1 MAENKKTI
9 FRGVGTALI
18 TPMRDG
24 EVDYPALRTL
34 IDRQVELGADAL
46 VICGTTGES
55 ATLSDTERRRCIA
68 SAIEYTDGRV
78 PVIAGTGSNNIEKA
92 ASLSRYAS
100 DAGADALLVVTPY
113 YNKATPEGLCRSFLH
128 IARSASAPLILYN
141 VPSRTGCDIPISVYR
156 ELARDERIVAVKEA
170 SGNPVAA
177 QKIIAET
184 DGALDVYSGNDELA
198 GCVMALGGA
207 GVISVVS
214 NFLPDAMHRLT
225 ALCDGQSYIEAAS
238 LQRSLLPLCDA
249 LFSAVNPIPV
259 KTALAMMGLC
269 TYEMRLP
276 LCRMSRQEEAQ
287 LREVMKRYGLLP
299 EP

>member
-1 MAENKKTI
+1 M
-9 FRGVGTALI
+9 
-18 TPMRDG
+18 
-24 EVDYPALRTL
+24 
-34 IDRQVELGADAL
+34 
-46 VICGTTGES
+46 
-55 ATLSDTERRRCIA
+55 
-68 SAIEYTDGRV
+68 
-78 PVIAGTGSNNIEKA
+78 
-92 ASLSRYAS
+92 
-100 DAGADALLVVTPY
+100 VTPY

-214 NFLPDAMHRLT
+214 NLLPDAMHRLT

>member
-156 ELARDERIVAVKEA
+156 ELARDEHIVAVKEA

-214 NFLPDAMHRLT
+214 NLLPDAMHRLT

>member
-214 NFLPDAMHRLT
+214 NLLPDAMHRLT

-249 LFSAVNPIPV
+249 LLSAVNPIPV

>member
-156 ELARDERIVAVKEA
+156 ELARDERIAAVKEA

-214 NFLPDAMHRLT
+214 NLLPDAMHRLT

>member
-1 MAENKKTI
+1 MNYRQSALRQNIFRQSEGRRILSPTDRKSTRLDSEHGRQSNGENKKTI

-128 IARSASAPLILYN
+128 IARAHRHRCNYIM
-141 VPSRTGCDIPISVYR
+141 YR
-156 ELARDERIVAVKEA
+156 R
-170 SGNPVAA
+170 GQAA
-177 QKIIAET
+177 I
-184 DGALDVYSGNDELA
+184 
-198 GCVMALGGA
+198 
-207 GVISVVS
+207 
-214 NFLPDAMHRLT
+214 FR
-225 ALCDGQSYIEAAS
+225 
-238 LQRSLLPLCDA
+238 
-249 LFSAVNPIPV
+249 
-259 KTALAMMGLC
+259 
-269 TYEMRLP
+269 
-276 LCRMSRQEEAQ
+276 
-287 LREVMKRYGLLP
+287 
-299 EP
+299 

>member
-214 NFLPDAMHRLT
+214 NLLPDAMHRLT
-225 ALCDGQSYIEAAS
+225 ALCDGQSYTEAAS

-287 LREVMKRYGLLP
+287 LREVMKRYGLLS

>member
-198 GCVMALGGA
+198 GCEMALGGA

-214 NFLPDAMHRLT
+214 NLLPDAMHRLT
-225 ALCDGQSYIEAAS
+225 ALCDGQNYIEAAS

>member
-34 IDRQVELGADAL
+34 IDRQVDLGADAL

-78 PVIAGTGSNNIEKA
+78 PIIAGTGSNNIEKA

-113 YNKATPEGLCRSFLH
+113 YNKATPEGLCRSFLR

-214 NFLPDAMHRLT
+214 NLLPDAMHRLT

>member
-68 SAIEYTDGRV
+68 SAIKYTDGRV

-214 NFLPDAMHRLT
+214 NLLPDAMHRLT

-259 KTALAMMGLC
+259 KAALNQLGFQVGPLRMPL
-269 TYEMRLP
+269 TEMEP
-276 LCRMSRQEEAQ
+276 EHQAQ
-287 LREVMKRYGLLP
+287 LKQAMIDFGIEVK
-299 EP
+299 

>member
-1 MAENKKTI
+1 MAESKKTI

-214 NFLPDAMHRLT
+214 NLLPDAMHRLT

>member
-78 PVIAGTGSNNIEKA
+78 PVIAGTGSNNLEKA

-214 NFLPDAMHRLT
+214 NLLPDAMHRLT
-225 ALCDGQSYIEAAS
+225 ALCDGQNYIEAAS

>member
-214 NFLPDAMHRLT
+214 NLLPDAMHRLT

-238 LQRSLLPLCDA
+238 LQRYLLPLCDA

>member
-128 IARSASAPLILYN
+128 IVRSASAPLILYN

-214 NFLPDAMHRLT
+214 NLLPDAMHRLT
-225 ALCDGQSYIEAAS
+225 ALCDGQNYIEAAS

>member
-113 YNKATPEGLCRSFLH
+113 YNKATPEGLRRSFLH

-214 NFLPDAMHRLT
+214 NLLPDAMHRLT
-225 ALCDGQSYIEAAS
+225 ALCDGQSHIEAAS

>member
-184 DGALDVYSGNDELA
+184 DGRARRIQRKRRACGMRNGTRRRGSDIGGIESPAGRNAPTDGTVRRTELHRGSFSSALS
-198 GCVMALGGA
+198 
-207 GVISVVS
+207 
-214 NFLPDAMHRLT
+214 
-225 ALCDGQSYIEAAS
+225 AA
-238 LQRSLLPLCDA
+238 
-249 LFSAVNPIPV
+249 AV
-259 KTALAMMGLC
+259 
-269 TYEMRLP
+269 
-276 LCRMSRQEEAQ
+276 
-287 LREVMKRYGLLP
+287 
-299 EP
+299 